1 MTPIEQLIE
10 DYDRRLKSILI
21 LIYKGGDDLS
31 LNRLAT
37 KASCYRTFIAE
48 LTRIKNDEVNNAIPY
63 ESLSDEFKKSI
74 DSIEQKLTKFPTNE
88 LKNLENPKR

>member
-10 DYDRRLKSILI
+10 DYERRVQTICSELI
-21 LIYKGGDDLS
+21 LIKIPKKTQD
-31 LNRLAT
+31 RLIT
-37 KASCYRTFIAE
+37 KRSCYRTFIAE
-48 LTRIKNDEVNNAIPY
+48 LNRIVNSPINNAIPY

-88 LKNLENPKR
+88 LKNLENPK